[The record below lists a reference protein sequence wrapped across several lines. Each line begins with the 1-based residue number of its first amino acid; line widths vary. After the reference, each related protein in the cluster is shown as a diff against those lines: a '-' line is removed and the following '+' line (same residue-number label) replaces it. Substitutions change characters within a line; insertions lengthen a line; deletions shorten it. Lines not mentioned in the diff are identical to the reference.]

1 MSGYVTAFRRC
12 ANRVADLQDAEALDR
27 FVRGLNPVL
36 RKDVLL
42 RDPHTCEEA
51 MTAVKRIG
59 AIHNYVTGKHSFV
72 PRQNQGIQ
80 RGRAYGSGAHD
91 THGLGYAPMDL
102 DMLEAS
108 DNATVPSRRQ
118 NRGHNANRH
127 LTQ

>member
-27 FVRGLNPVL
+27 FVRGLHPVL

-51 MTAVKRIG
+51 MTAAERIG

-72 PRQNQGIQ
+72 PRQNQGVQ
-80 RGRAYGSGAHD
+80 RGRAHGSGAHA
-91 THGLGYAPMDL
+91 THGSGYAPMDL
-102 DMLEAS
+102 DML
-108 DNATVPSRRQ
+108 
-118 NRGHNANRH
+118 
-127 LTQ
+127 